1 MRVASLSSI
10 YRYPV
15 KALKGETLTRSE
27 IVVDGIP
34 GDRTRALIVTSE
46 NHPRAGKTYRGK
58 ENAQLHLVRSA
69 SAGIAQAQEAGVRT
83 RIAAEA
89 GRYFDVHPIS
99 LILDS
104 WLHELAR
111 AAGTDAVEAERF
123 RPNFVGATQAGCDP
137 SEADLVGQT
146 LRVGTSTL
154 RVIAPITRCV
164 TPSYDLRTGERSDAI
179 ARALTSA
186 RANLLGVY
194 CLVTRPGTI
203 ATGDAIETIDP
214 I

>member
-46 NHPRAGKTYRGK
+46 GHPREGKTYRGK
-58 ENAQLHLVRSA
+58 ENAQLHLLSSA
-69 SAGIAQAQEAGVRT
+69 SVGIAQAQGAGVRT

-111 AAGTDAVEAERF
+111 AAGTQAVEAERF
-123 RPNFVGATQAGCDP
+123 RPNLVALAQSGFEA
-137 SEADLVGQT
+137 SEADLVGRA
-146 LRVGTSTL
+146 LRIGTSTL
-154 RVIAPITRCV
+154 QVVAPITRCV
-164 TPSYDLRTGERSDAI
+164 TPTYDLRTGERNDAI

-186 RANLLGVY
+186 RANLMGVY

-203 ATGDAIETIDP
+203 TTGDSIETIDP